1 MQARPSPKRIAIF
14 CDGTWNDL
22 RTSHLTNV
30 ARLAKCV
37 APIDPASGMQQIV
50 YYDEGVGV
58 SSNISKTTDSLVKL
72 AGGALGRGWIA
83 RLKRPIGFWF

>member
-1 MQARPSPKRIAIF
+1 MTTKSSPKRIAIF

-37 APIDPASGMQQIV
+37 APIDTVSGMQQIV
-50 YYDEGVGV
+50 YYHEGVGV
-58 SSNISKTTDSLVKL
+58 SSNISKATDSLVKL
-72 AGGALGRGWIA
+72 AAARWGGVWIA
-83 RLKRPIGFWF
+83 RLRRPIGSSC